1 MEMVFVWKQNYI
13 LVDEYFFFCCTW
25 IVNSA
30 HKRISVKVFRVMVFL
45 LLIASGSMLIK
56 GALGIPAAAAL
67 LPPFTLLVILQ
78 LAFGKKV
85 AAIRRAEESK

>member
-1 MEMVFVWKQNYI
+1 VLK
-13 LVDEYFFFCCTW
+13 
-25 IVNSA
+25 
-30 HKRISVKVFRVMVFL
+30 
-45 LLIASGSMLIK
+45 K
-56 GALGIPAAAAL
+56 GAVETPAAAAL

>member
-1 MEMVFVWKQNYI
+1 
-13 LVDEYFFFCCTW
+13 
-25 IVNSA
+25 
-30 HKRISVKVFRVMVFL
+30 MVFL